1 MSFVWIQT
9 RLSMWRHIKLIKM
22 KFAWKMEELKFYLDL
37 WSGELCKILSPTALD
52 PSSYL
57 ALRARLWLRFH
68 N

>member
-37 WSGELCKILSPTALD
+37 WSGELCKILSILE

-57 ALRARLWLRFH
+57 VLRARLWLRFH